1 MKKKIAISA
10 VLAVLSSAFAVWAR
24 WRTLGL
30 GIYTLNT
37 TLGKVLIH
45 GWRPAAVLA
54 LVMWVLFGVFVSA
67 WRKMKAQMP
76 KETRA
81 ERKLRKKEEKA
92 EAKALEKAEAKAMKQ
107 AEKESKKD
115 ETLAEKEAKKAE
127 EKAEKEAKKALEKAQ
142 KKSKKADKTE
152 AEFCTSAE
160 PGVEPDAELSTE
172 PGTSGCDAQ
181 PDELQTEEAEA
192 ENSEPAP
199 QLVRSCFCAHCGAP
213 MKVDQKFCVKCGAK
227 AGEEATL

>member
-10 VLAVLSSAFAVWAR
+10 VLAVVSSAFAVWAR

-115 ETLAEKEAKKAE
+115 EALAEKEAKKAE
-127 EKAEKEAKKALEKAQ
+127 EKAE
-142 KKSKKADKTE
+142 
-152 AEFCTSAE
+152 
-160 PGVEPDAELSTE
+160 
-172 PGTSGCDAQ
+172 
-181 PDELQTEEAEA
+181 
-192 ENSEPAP
+192 
-199 QLVRSCFCAHCGAP
+199 
-213 MKVDQKFCVKCGAK
+213 
-227 AGEEATL
+227 